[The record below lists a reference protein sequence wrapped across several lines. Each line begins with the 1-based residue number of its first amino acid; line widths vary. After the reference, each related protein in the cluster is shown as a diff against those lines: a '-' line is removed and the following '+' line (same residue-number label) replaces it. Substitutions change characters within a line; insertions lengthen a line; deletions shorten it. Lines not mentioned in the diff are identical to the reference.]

1 MIAQFGVQTQVC
13 TPTFTHLAINTPL
26 LYSRVVRATAL
37 SLPEHPV
44 EMVGRK
50 ERVDIGVQTLVCKGL
65 LWLLG
70 TNPGLYSGLYA
81 SRNK

>member
-1 MIAQFGVQTQVC
+1 MTAQFGVQTQVC
-13 TPTFTHLAINTPL
+13 IPAFRQLETNKPL
-26 LYSRVVRATAL
+26 LYRRVGRATAL
-37 SLPEHPV
+37 SLHEHPV